1 MTRTMATVI
10 NIKLEGRGWEE
21 RGVPGSGGW
30 PRPGRDADGSAGRV
44 HDAVTGAFDVTADAA
59 DGVAA
64 GGGEGPC
71 GGDEQEQSGG

>member
-10 NIKLEGRGWEE
+10 NIKLEERRVGGGRL
-21 RGVPGSGGW
+21 PGGGGW

-59 DGVAA
+59 EGVAA

-71 GGDEQEQSGG
+71 GCDEQEDSGG